1 MNSKFTAL
9 PIILALAAGGCSNQP
24 SYYPNFQACYND
36 TGDANQCLQY
46 IDENGRTSTVDSSNY
61 TDSSQMSSN
70 SDQNDS
76 GIDGSSALT
85 GAAVGAAAGYVAGS
99 SMNNNRNNYS
109 DSERQ
114 RQDRVYAAGT
124 NTTRPVNSGNNSN
137 NKSSTTSSNSKVN
150 LSKSTPS
157 KSSTSRGGFGSTG
170 SKSFGG

>member
-1 MNSKFTAL
+1 MNQKHTLL
-9 PIILALAAGGCSNQP
+9 PIILALAIGGCSNTPQH
-24 SYYPNFQACYND
+24 YPNFQACYND
-36 TGDANQCLQY
+36 LGDANDCIQY
-46 IDENGRTSTVDSSNY
+46 IQENNTNTYSN
-61 TDSSQMSSN
+61 TAPDGSVSPVQ
-70 SDQNDS
+70 DIDNDS

-85 GAAVGAAAGYVAGS
+85 GAAVGAAAGYVAG

-137 NKSSTTSSNSKVN
+137 NKSTSNNNSNSKVN
-150 LSKSTPS
+150 LSKLTPS
-157 KSSTSRGGFGSTG
+157 KSSTNRGGFGATG

>member
-36 TGDANQCLQY
+36 TGDANECLQY
-46 IDENGRTSTVDSSNY
+46 IDENGRTSTVDSSKY
-61 TDSSQMSSN
+61 TESSQMSSN
-70 SDQNDS
+70 NDQDDS

-124 NTTRPVNSGNNSN
+124 DTRPVTTTNSN
-137 NKSSTTSSNSKVN
+137 TKTTPVNKNTKTN
-150 LSKSTPS
+150 LSKSTPP
-157 KSSTSRGGFGSTG
+157 KSSTTRGGFGATG

>member
-1 MNSKFTAL
+1 MNQKHTLL
-9 PIILALAAGGCSNQP
+9 PIILALAVGGCSNTPQH
-24 SYYPNFQACYND
+24 YPNFQACYND
-36 TGDANQCLQY
+36 LGDANDCIQY
-46 IDENGRTSTVDSSNY
+46 IQENNTNTYSN
-61 TDSSQMSSN
+61 TAPDGSVSPVQ
-70 SDQNDS
+70 DIDNDS

-85 GAAVGAAAGYVAGS
+85 GAAVGAAAGYVAG

-124 NTTRPVNSGNNSN
+124 NTTRPVNSN
-137 NKSSTTSSNSKVN
+137 NKSTSNTNSNSKVN

-157 KSSTSRGGFGSTG
+157 KSSTNRGGFGATG

>member
-1 MNSKFTAL
+1 MNQKHTLL
-9 PIILALAAGGCSNQP
+9 PIILALAVGGCSNTPQH
-24 SYYPNFQACYND
+24 YPNFQACYND
-36 TGDANQCLQY
+36 LGDANDCIQY
-46 IDENGRTSTVDSSNY
+46 IQENNTNTYSN
-61 TDSSQMSSN
+61 TAPDGSVSPVQ
-70 SDQNDS
+70 DIDNDS

-85 GAAVGAAAGYVAGS
+85 GAAVGAAAGYVAG

-124 NTTRPVNSGNNSN
+124 NTTRPVSSN
-137 NKSSTTSSNSKVN
+137 NKSTSNTNSNSKVN

-157 KSSTSRGGFGSTG
+157 KSSTNRGGFGATG

>member
-1 MNSKFTAL
+1 MNQKHTLL
-9 PIILALAAGGCSNQP
+9 PIILALAIGGCSNTPQH
-24 SYYPNFQACYND
+24 YPNFQACYND
-36 TGDANQCLQY
+36 LGDANDCIQY
-46 IDENGRTSTVDSSNY
+46 IQENNTNTYSN
-61 TDSSQMSSN
+61 TAPDGSVSPVQ
-70 SDQNDS
+70 DIDNDS

-124 NTTRPVNSGNNSN
+124 NTTRPINSGNNSN
-137 NKSSTTSSNSKVN
+137 NKSNTASSNSKIN

-157 KSSTSRGGFGSTG
+157 KSSTNRGGFGATG

>member
-1 MNSKFTAL
+1 MNQKHTLL
-9 PIILALAAGGCSNQP
+9 PIILALAVGGCSNTPQH
-24 SYYPNFQACYND
+24 YPNFQACYND
-36 TGDANQCLQY
+36 LGDANDCIQY
-46 IDENGRTSTVDSSNY
+46 IQENNTNTYSN
-61 TDSSQMSSN
+61 TAPDGSVSPVQ
-70 SDQNDS
+70 DIDNDS

-85 GAAVGAAAGYVAGS
+85 GAAVGAAAGYVAG

-124 NTTRPVNSGNNSN
+124 NTTRPVNSN
-137 NKSSTTSSNSKVN
+137 NKSTSNTNSNSKVN

-157 KSSTSRGGFGSTG
+157 KSSANRGGFGATG